1 MKVIREARQFKSFKQ
16 IVSEIADINS
26 QEDFDAACGDIDI
39 SFQHDKINWDDHE
52 LLYKLVSKVNY

>member
-1 MKVIREARQFKSFKQ
+1 MKVLREAGQFKSFKQ
-16 IVSEIADINS
+16 LVKLISEINS
-26 QEDFDAACGDIDI
+26 EDSFNVACGEIDN